1 VEFALGIALRVRWRA
16 AGGAALALGLAGCA
30 DMQAA
35 LWQWGWVPPG
45 SGPAL
50 LACYGDFAQF
60 ANKAIVARLSEL
72 KFVVDWATPSVT
84 PLNGG
89 GPAYVIA
96 LNALELSFDVP
107 YEGYRAAYHLDRVGG
122 VFSQRPSP
130 GGVYFGRCELRPL
143 TTQF

>member
-1 VEFALGIALRVRWRA
+1 
-16 AGGAALALGLAGCA
+16 
-30 DMQAA
+30 MQAA
-35 LWQWGWVPPG
+35 LWQWGWAPPG
-45 SGPAL
+45 ASAGPAL
-50 LACYGDFAQF
+50 LVCYGDFAQF
-60 ANKAIVARLSEL
+60 ANQAIVARPSEL

-96 LNALELSFDVP
+96 LSALELSFDVP

-143 TTQF
+143 TTRF